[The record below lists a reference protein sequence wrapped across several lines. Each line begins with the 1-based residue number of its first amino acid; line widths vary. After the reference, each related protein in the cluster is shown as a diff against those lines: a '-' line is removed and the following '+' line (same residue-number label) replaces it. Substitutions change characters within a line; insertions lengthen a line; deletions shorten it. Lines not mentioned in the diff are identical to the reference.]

1 MINQCG
7 RSRKD
12 KQRTTE
18 NLDELKFGWAGENVR
33 MSDLV
38 GTGIA
43 TKEGRTNVE
52 QIDAFDNEF
61 ASLSSVDVE
70 LGGED
75 LFGHSGELFGLEE
88 AELIPRR

>member
-1 MINQCG
+1 M
-7 RSRKD
+7 
-12 KQRTTE
+12 
-18 NLDELKFGWAGENVR
+18 KFGWAGENVR

-38 GTGIA
+38 GKGIA
-43 TKEGRTNVE
+43 TKEGRTNV
-52 QIDAFDNEF
+52 DTFDNEF
-61 ASLSSVDVE
+61 ASLSGVDVE